1 MGTLQAGGDLS
12 AGGEELPSDL
22 DGNSTGGGGEG
33 KQPLSMTALA
43 LTWIIPF
50 LLLHLLNSRGVENK

>member
-12 AGGEELPSDL
+12 AGGEELPPDL
-22 DGNSTGGGGEG
+22 DGNSTGGGRKR
-33 KQPLSMTALA
+33 KQPLPMTALV

-50 LLLHLLNSRGVENK
+50 LILHLLNSGGVDNK